1 MNKKELVGEILKIKK
16 VDSKAN
22 LMKKKNDELE
32 AILTE
37 LNESKQPEDVEVEH
51 KEDKPETPKK
61 KKVERDDVVACRNL
75 TSGRLVYISKK
86 SGLETIWSEF
96 GDVEYLEVAELLTM
110 RSSQPKFLKEPW
122 LFVDDEDA
130 AEYLGL
136 RQLYESL
143 IPIDE
148 VDDFFKLNV
157 QQAKSL
163 LPKLPKGMKALISE
177 KARKGIQDGSLNN
190 LQLIRLLEQ
199 ELHLDLISLMD

>member
-1 MNKKELVGEILKIKK
+1 MNKKELVNEILKIKK

-22 LMKKKNDELE
+22 LMKKKNKELE
-32 AILTE
+32 DILAE
-37 LNESKQPEDVEVEH
+37 LS
-51 KEDKPETPKK
+51 KPEQVEEVKVEPKVEKPEPPKK

-96 GDVEYLEVAELLTM
+96 GDVEYIDVAELLTM

-122 LFVDDEDA
+122 LFVDDEDV

-136 RQLYESL
+136 RQLYDSL

-157 QQAKSL
+157 QQAKTL
-163 LPKLPKGMKALISE
+163 IPKLPKGMKALISE